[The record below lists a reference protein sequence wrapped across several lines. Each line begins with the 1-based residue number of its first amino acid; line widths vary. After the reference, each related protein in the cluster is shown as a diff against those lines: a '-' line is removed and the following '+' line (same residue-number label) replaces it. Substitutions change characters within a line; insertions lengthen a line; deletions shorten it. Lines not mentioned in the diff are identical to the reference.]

1 MAGNDEVMGYTHKGR
16 GWEYE
21 QSWYLL
27 ALFTPWTFWFPL
39 LYTGVRTLQFR
50 WIFWGLSYGIPSFL
64 HMKFDP
70 AEFGLEDF
78 YKRWL
83 FTSMALAAIHSFRTR
98 GEFLVRLANYLETRE
113 MLMEGARRRR
123 DQVPAETE
131 ESADASQEERES
143 AVEPVHA
150 RDSSLTNASP
160 APAPIRRLF
169 DVNLIGERE
178 LAMLPGMGPERARQ
192 AVAMR
197 QTLGSFNSFD
207 HFAEKMGFSAAARER
222 LRPIFIQPAPAF
234 ETNEEY
240 TTLADGRRILEIN
253 LASAEAIATLP
264 GLTQDNARRAV
275 ALRDSDGWYRSTEDF
290 RYRLGLSMD
299 TMVHIS
305 EFVSTVR
312 TSGSRPGGK
321 DGGRL
326 VDSGSSTASDATV
339 AARPSGRIVDL

>member
-1 MAGNDEVMGYTHKGR
+1 MAGNDDVMGYTHR
-16 GWEYE
+16 GQRWEYR
-21 QSWYLL
+21 QSWYML

-39 LYTGVRTLQFR
+39 LYTGIRTLQFR
-50 WIFWGLSYGIPSFL
+50 WIIWGLFYGLPSFIR
-64 HMKFDP
+64 MKFDP
-70 AEFGLEDF
+70 ADFGLEEMF
-78 YKRWL
+78 KRWL
-83 FTSMALAAIHSFRTR
+83 FTSMVLAAIHAFRAR
-98 GEFLVRLANYLETRE
+98 AEFLVRLANYIETRE
-113 MLMEGARRRR
+113 LLMEGARLRREQLEA
-123 DQVPAETE
+123 DAG
-131 ESADASQEERES
+131 SADASQEDRET
-143 AVEPVHA
+143 EGEQVHA
-150 RDSSLTNASP
+150 HESSHANVTP

-169 DVNLIGERE
+169 DVNFIGERE
-178 LAMLPGMGPERARQ
+178 LAMLPGMGPERAKQ

-207 HFAEKMGFSAAARER
+207 HFAEKMGLSAAARER

-234 ETNEEY
+234 ETNDEY

-253 LASAEAIATLP
+253 LASAQAIATLP

-275 ALRDSDGWYRSTEDF
+275 ALRDADGWYRSTEDF

-326 VDSGSSTASDATV
+326 VDSGSSSASSE
-339 AARPSGRIVDL
+339 AAAVRPSGRIVDL